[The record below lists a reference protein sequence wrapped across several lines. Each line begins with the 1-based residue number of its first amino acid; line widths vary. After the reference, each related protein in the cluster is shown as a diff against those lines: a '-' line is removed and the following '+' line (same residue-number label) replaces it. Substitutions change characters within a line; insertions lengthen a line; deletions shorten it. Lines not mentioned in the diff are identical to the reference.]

1 MRIALIGDVHSNQ
14 YAFEAVLNDVQN
26 KHIDLII
33 FLGDYIFG
41 GSGSCEV
48 VDMLMHYTQHPFV
61 AISGNK
67 EDYINQVETNPT
79 GLHPVLYYIYKE
91 LGPERINYLKS
102 LPTHLIVNVA
112 PYVLKVCHN
121 PSKQKVFK
129 ITDRLYRH
137 NSVADLNV
145 LAEEAISMEE
155 DICIFGHYHL
165 YMDEAIN
172 GKRFICAS
180 SVGLPLDGN
189 SLSKYV
195 ILDIN
200 DLEISTSLQFVNYNH
215 MQVVQ
220 DFENKRYFE
229 NFDAWSMNTVI
240 SMLTGNN
247 YIGTQDLRNKQG

>member
-1 MRIALIGDVHSNQ
+1 MRIALIGDIHSNQ
-14 YAFEAVLNDVQN
+14 FAFEAVLNDVRN
-26 KHIDLII
+26 KQIDLII

-48 VDMLMHYTQHPFV
+48 VDMIMNDVECPYY

-67 EDYINQVETNPT
+67 EEYISQIETNPT
-79 GLHPVLYYIYKE
+79 GLHPVLYYVYNE
-91 LGPERINYLKS
+91 LGTERINFLKS
-102 LPTHLIVNVA
+102 LPANLSINIDG
-112 PYVLKVCHN
+112 YNLKVCHN
-121 PSKQKVFK
+121 PSKKKVFK
-129 ITDRLYRH
+129 ITDRLYRY

-145 LAEEAISMEE
+145 LSEEAISMEE

-165 YMDEAIN
+165 FMDETIN

-189 SLSKYV
+189 GLSKYV

-200 DLEISTSLQFVNYNH
+200 GTQASTSLQYVNYNY

-220 DFENKRYFE
+220 DFEKKHYFE

-247 YIGTQDLRNKQG
+247 YIGTQDLRNK